1 MEISRKQISKN
12 GEDGLTSLL
21 EDSHA
26 SRSAAQEEGK
36 ERAMTAT
43 SGRKCFERY
52 GRFSPLGS
60 LVKTLAE
67 SSAWYNPAVRLSWG
81 GQGSLFGEDNSIY
94 ERRQQYVVETIC
106 QDLER
111 EGYSVQPVLVPACAL
126 GAPHRSDRVFFIAH
140 LEDSVCHG
148 CEGEPCGCKEV
159 PEARRHRVSDT
170 GDTERM
176 GNEER
181 AVANARCF
189 RGDKMDYKVQ
199 SEQPKGKWADSHGR
213 KRDIANSDDPG
224 IESQRQGREDKI
236 YGLESSADSCIQRLS
251 AEFIKGCDGQEER
264 YTSHGRPIESP
275 HHDRST
281 PFSDR
286 WRDFPTQPPV
296 RCRYDGISYNV
307 VRYINEDVYAEIK
320 KHIRRED
327 LSSVYDAIQKE
338 KIRKQMGRLYEISE
352 PNILLEVLQRTAE
365 NERHE
370 QRPHGISQFS
380 KETSERVLC
389 YLRKHGTFAGSPLG
403 QKYKEQFTKQFGDS
417 LPELSHEIALA
428 TKKIAEECERT
439 ASWVRQESI
448 KAYGNAIVPQV
459 VYEIFKAIEKEF

>member
-1 MEISRKQISKN
+1 
-12 GEDGLTSLL
+12 
-21 EDSHA
+21 
-26 SRSAAQEEGK
+26 
-36 ERAMTAT
+36 
-43 SGRKCFERY
+43 
-52 GRFSPLGS
+52 
-60 LVKTLAE
+60 
-67 SSAWYNPAVRLSWG
+67 
-81 GQGSLFGEDNSIY
+81 
-94 ERRQQYVVETIC
+94 
-106 QDLER
+106 
-111 EGYSVQPVLVPACAL
+111 
-126 GAPHRSDRVFFIAH
+126 
-140 LEDSVCHG
+140 
-148 CEGEPCGCKEV
+148 
-159 PEARRHRVSDT
+159 
-170 GDTERM
+170 
-176 GNEER
+176 
-181 AVANARCF
+181 
-189 RGDKMDYKVQ
+189 
-199 SEQPKGKWADSHGR
+199 
-213 KRDIANSDDPG
+213 
-224 IESQRQGREDKI
+224 
-236 YGLESSADSCIQRLS
+236 
-251 AEFIKGCDGQEER
+251 
-264 YTSHGRPIESP
+264 
-275 HHDRST
+275 
-281 PFSDR
+281 
-286 WRDFPTQPPV
+286 
-296 RCRYDGISYNV
+296 